1 MALLICLLQ
10 TPVVMVLE
18 QMLVLPHLEVLA
30 APQQKMLL

>member
-10 TPVVMVLE
+10 TPEVTVLE
-18 QMLVLPHLEVLA
+18 QTLPHLEVLA